1 MKKIFFTC
9 VVFILFIHNIN
20 AQLEKNTWLLGGNFN
35 FNQQKISGFTN
46 INDQDIGF
54 YKNVNYNSNKISI
67 TFNSNIG
74 YFIIDKLVLGV
85 NFNFSYL
92 YDSGKYEGGF
102 ETLTKYLIL
111 DYGTFARYYLLKKEK
126 NFNIPIIF
134 NYAYKKNKYNNSSND
149 NYIKQNTFKFQTG
162 LEYFF
167 NSALGLEFLIGY
179 GYTEYNQNS
188 NLYFNNYE
196 NKYVNELLINI
207 GFQFHLIKK

>member
-35 FNQQKISGFTN
+35 FNQQKNNGYFKF
-46 INDQDIGF
+46 INRG
-54 YKNVNYNSNKISI
+54 YSLNENYYSNKVSIS
-67 TFNSNIG
+67 FNSNIG
-74 YFIIDKLVLGV
+74 YFIIDKLALGV
-85 NFNFSYL
+85 NFNFSYINDPGQ
-92 YDSGKYEGGF
+92 YGVI
-102 ETLTKYLIL
+102 TKDLIL

-126 NFNIPIIF
+126 NFNIPIII
-134 NYAYKKNKYNNSSND
+134 NYAFLKKIYYDLGSYN

-162 LEYFF
+162 LDFF
-167 NSALGLEFLIGY
+167 LNSALGLEFLIGY
-179 GYTEYNQNS
+179 GYTEYNQNL
-188 NLYFNNYE
+188 NDYFISYE